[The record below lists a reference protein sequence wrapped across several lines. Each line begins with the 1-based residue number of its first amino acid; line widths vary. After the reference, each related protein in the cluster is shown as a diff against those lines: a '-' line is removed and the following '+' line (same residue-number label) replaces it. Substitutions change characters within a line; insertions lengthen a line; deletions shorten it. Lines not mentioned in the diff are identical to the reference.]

1 VLNPAVQPKGLLV
14 VGVVGRIKQADLTDD
29 TAQGAVYYP
38 YIYRPDSNIFVVI
51 RGSVMPEALKAGLEN
66 IVRRI
71 DPNLAVNEVQSM
83 DDRISAS
90 LIDRRSPALLSGMF
104 SAIALVLITV
114 GTYGVLSYAVAQRR
128 REIAIRMA
136 LGARSE
142 QIQGHFFSLASRLLA
157 GGVSLGSCG
166 TWVTARAMQAILFHV
181 AAHDLVILAGSAS
194 MIAVVALAACLLPA
208 HRAARISPMQA
219 LADQ

>member
-1 VLNPAVQPKGLLV
+1 V
-14 VGVVGRIKQADLTDD
+14 VV
-29 TAQGAVYYP
+29 
-38 YIYRPDSNIFVVI
+38 
-51 RGSVMPEALKAGLEN
+51 RGSVTPGALKAGVQHV
-66 IVRRI
+66 VRQI

-90 LIDRRSPALLSGMF
+90 LIDRRSPALLSGIY
-104 SAIALVLITV
+104 SAIALVLVTV
-114 GTYGVLSYAVAQRR
+114 GTFGVLSYAVAQRR

-142 QIQGHFFSLASRLLA
+142 QIQGHFFSLALRLLA
-157 GGVSLGSCG
+157 GGVSLGLCG
-166 TWVTARAMQAILFHV
+166 ARVTGRAMQTILFHV
-181 AAHDLVILAGSAS
+181 AAHNLVILAASAS
-194 MIAVVALAACLLPA
+194 IIGMVALAACLLPA